1 MRKVSIRKQSGKIE
15 INVIL
20 NFPILDFLAPLDV
33 SMNKSFLKETA
44 CEKKFFF
51 NLLSQTFSYI
61 GSDDE
66 KMTHNFFLDVWLVEN
81 APYNICILC
90 NNIISWLINCLLHF

>member
-1 MRKVSIRKQSGKIE
+1 MRKVSSRKQSGKIE

-44 CEKKFFF
+44 CEKIIFFKI
-51 NLLSQTFSYI
+51 Y
-61 GSDDE
+61 
-66 KMTHNFFLDVWLVEN
+66 FLRLFPTS
-81 APYNICILC
+81 AMMMKR
-90 NNIISWLINCLLHF
+90 

>member
-1 MRKVSIRKQSGKIE
+1 MNFPLFYLQKWEKSAAENRVGKIE

-44 CEKKFFF
+44 CEKIIFLK
-51 NLLSQTFSYI
+51 STFS
-61 GSDDE
+61 D
-66 KMTHNFFLDVWLVEN
+66 FFLHRQWWWKDD
-81 APYNICILC
+81 A
-90 NNIISWLINCLLHF
+90 